1 MFDEV
6 RVALY
11 RAITSPKGDS
21 FSPLRIQKDFAR
33 RLNVVLGSPLAPA
46 DELEKRKAARARLA
60 DLRRASRGGS
70 ATTPPLPTEIEPEL
84 APVMVYF
91 QKDRNARELVRVEET
106 LGAKGIAYK
115 LLDVT
120 GDEAALDF
128 VMREAH
134 CEEDEL
140 PIVFVGGVAVG
151 GFRQLVEADV
161 SGELQRALAGG

>member
-33 RLNVVLGSPLAPA
+33 RLNVVLGSPLASA
-46 DELEKRKAARARLA
+46 DELEKRKAARVRLA
-60 DLRRASRGGS
+60 GLRASRGVS
-70 ATTPPLPTEIEPEL
+70 VTAPPLPTEIEPEL